1 MPTRVMIVEDER
13 IFARDMQQQLRGL
26 GYDVCASAAS
36 SAEALSLADEHRP
49 EVVLMDVRIKGP
61 HDGVAT
67 AEMLRERLD
76 APVIFITAH
85 ADDATLTRAKLTG
98 PQGYLLKPIKPG
110 ELKSTIEIAL
120 FKHTA
125 ERQLR
130 EANDALRKERDRSA
144 TLLAQLQAAVAHL
157 TCGVAVTDSEGKLVV
172 INDAMLQ
179 IFRSSL
185 APEAAVGRSA
195 FEVIF
200 RGGSPMEDN
209 AAFRQRIVDIARE
222 AKPVSGDRVSFRDG
236 RTYERDFVPAVLG
249 HDAVGHVWCY
259 YDVTSSE
266 RQRELLVQQVHRDP
280 LTGIANRLGFEIML
294 GRRLSQAEPF
304 ALLFIDLD
312 GFKGVND
319 NLGHEVGDAVLREAA
334 ARLRTT
340 LRGSDDVARFA
351 GDEFVGLASMVTSAV
366 VEAVMAKVHKALS
379 FEGVSD
385 KGRAPVSAS
394 IGVAL
399 FPDDGR
405 DARSL
410 LTKADERMY
419 AAKARRKPG
428 GGS

>member
-36 SAEALSLADEHRP
+36 SAEAVSLADAHQP

-67 AEMLRERLD
+67 AEMLRSRHD
-76 APVIFITAH
+76 VPVIFITAH
-85 ADDATLTRAKLTG
+85 ADDATLMRAKLTG

-130 EANDALRKERDRSA
+130 EANEALRKERDRSA
-144 TLLAQLQAAVAHL
+144 TLLAQLRAAVAHL

-172 INDAMLQ
+172 INEAMLQ
-179 IFRSSL
+179 IFRSPLSHD
-185 APEAAVGRSA
+185 AAVGRSA

-200 RGGSPMEDN
+200 RGGSPLDDN

-222 AKPVSGDRVSFRDG
+222 AKPVSGDRVTFQDG
-236 RTYERDFVPAVLG
+236 RMYERDFVPAVLG
-249 HDAVGHVWCY
+249 QDAVGHVWCY
-259 YDVTSSE
+259 YDVTSAE
-266 RQRELLVQQVHRDP
+266 RQRELLVQQAHRDP

-294 GRRLSQAEPF
+294 SRRLTQAEPF

-334 ARLRTT
+334 ARLRMT
-340 LRGSDDVARFA
+340 LRGTDDVARFA
-351 GDEFVGLASMVTSAV
+351 GDEFVGIASMVTSSVLDAV
-366 VEAVMAKVHKALS
+366 VAKVSKALT
-379 FEGVSD
+379 FEGVGK
-385 KGRAPVSAS
+385 KGRALVSAS
-394 IGVAL
+394 VGAAL
-399 FPDDGR
+399 YPEDGR
-405 DARSL
+405 DAVGL
-410 LTKADERMY
+410 LRKADERMY
-419 AAKARRKPG
+419 EAKARRKSAG
-428 GGS
+428 